1 VGGGEVLDRLELLL
15 TGKGKEMIDLLSV
28 NSYAVIALECISSGD
43 KAKAEEILIAL
54 DNKRAD
60 RQEILNKLQARA
72 EEIGSDNSWN
82 RYESAD
88 EAYGYAEELSSLVS
102 EMIAGDT
109 DYDDLEWQ
117 IEDVATK
124 SKREAFHRL
133 ERAQW

>member
-1 VGGGEVLDRLELLL
+1 
-15 TGKGKEMIDLLSV
+15 MIDLLSV
-28 NSYAVIALECISSGD
+28 NAYAVMTLECLNAGD
-43 KAKAEEILIAL
+43 KPRAEEILTAL

-72 EEIGSDNSWN
+72 EETGSDNSWN

-88 EAYGYAEELSSLVS
+88 EAYGYAEELSNLLS
-102 EMIAGDT
+102 EIIAGDT

-117 IEDVATK
+117 VEDVANK